1 MARWTSKRSSL
12 KRENR
17 RENSRGQ
24 TTVFLQAGDGRLRR
38 VHAFGK
44 LGLGQAGAGAGGD
57 EFAGKLKLR
66 RLRVVLGAGLG
77 VHQNAGLQ
85 VGKLSHRSGC
95 HHLGRSLRTNNG
107 GQTTVFC

>member
-1 MARWTSKRSSL
+1 M
-12 KRENR
+12 
-17 RENSRGQ
+17 
-24 TTVFLQAGDGRLRR
+24 
-38 VHAFGK
+38 HALGK
-44 LGLGQAGAGAGGD
+44 LGLSQAGAGAGGD